1 MYMCNKFLEGY
12 IKKKKRWKKKQ
23 KTRSSGY
30 FWGAEM
36 DDRGESAKAI
46 FSFSF
51 AFWILKL

>member
-1 MYMCNKFLEGY
+1 MCNKFLEGY
-12 IKKKKRWKKKQ
+12 IKKKTVKKHKKQ
-23 KTRSSGY
+23 KTCNSGY

-51 AFWILKL
+51 AF

>member
-12 IKKKKRWKKKQ
+12 IKKKRWKKKQ